1 MQQQEFELSIA
12 KFFEKAGVKVIKKG
26 QEYDDNINSPAYI
39 LLDTKRKAYYL
50 TETDVQEISK
60 DIETA
65 VTKFADEVNMPA
77 QAANAVFRIGRD
89 IGVNNNQ
96 FSINSEDLS
105 ALDCKSA
112 LVISDE
118 NSQAVKDYLTNNSYK
133 FQAVPLKGQF
143 LVIFFDKGMED
154 SLINLYKKYADNEN
168 KQEDDDDDITPVFTP
183 KEESSVEDIDLS
195 APKKSN
201 FDAETPIVEPKEE
214 KTPENIQENK
224 EEVKEEKPAGNQ
236 ADDNKNVN
244 QNKQDN
250 QDNKNAESSPDDAA
264 EDELLDSI
272 DLSDL
277 LKPAKEEDAP
287 KDETEAELLYG
298 KILNEQSDKIEV
310 SNNGPVEKTLDEI
323 PEGIIS
329 EEELKDMAEDNTE
342 PAASNAP
349 LDKKAAKLKEKEE
362 KRQAKLAKKREKE
375 AEKYT
380 YENRNKP
387 WLDVPGKI
395 AANIIG
401 IIFFLPVYILN
412 KLNAVINN
420 FFPPF
425 VLYWFTAII
434 AIFGGYQFLFSL
446 LPQPLSDVFLNKAN
460 DAISM
465 MQNYKVE
472 IPEGQNIS
480 DIASTSLTMMKN
492 SAIAYYASLKG
503 IDILMNN
510 GYLLQYMLG
519 FGAIMLIFPAF
530 RFIGKTITIFSV
542 LSYFLLPVVT
552 YSQGFLIEKCM
563 VLPEINLTAA
573 AVQFIVYIYP
583 LLLLFAVLYI
593 SSALV
598 PDTNKRKEVLP

>member
-65 VTKFADEVNMPA
+65 VTKFADEVNMPV

-89 IGVNNNQ
+89 ISVNNNQ
-96 FSINSEDLS
+96 FSINSQDLS

-154 SLINLYKKYADNEN
+154 NLINLYKKYADNEN
-168 KQEDDDDDITPVFTP
+168 KQEEDDDDITPVFTP

-195 APKKSN
+195 APKKNN
-201 FDAETPIVEPKEE
+201 FDAETPIVAPKEE
-214 KTPENIQENK
+214 KTTENIQENK
-224 EEVKEEKPAGNQ
+224 EEVKDDKPADNQ
-236 ADDNKNVN
+236 ADDNKN
-244 QNKQDN
+244 
-250 QDNKNAESSPDDAA
+250 AESSLEDAA

-277 LKPAKEEDAP
+277 LKPAKEEDTP

-298 KILNEQSDKIEV
+298 KILNEQSGKIEV

-329 EEELKDMAEDNTE
+329 EEELKDMTEDNTE
-342 PAASNAP
+342 PAASDAP
-349 LDKKAAKLKEKEE
+349 LDKKAEKLKEKEE

-412 KLNAVINN
+412 KLNAAINN

-425 VLYWFTAII
+425 VLYWLTAII

-446 LPQPLSDVFLNKAN
+446 LPQPLSDVFLEKAN

-465 MQNYKVE
+465 MQNYKIE
-472 IPEGQNIS
+472 IPEGQSIS

-563 VLPEINLTAA
+563 SLPEINLTAA

>member
-26 QEYDDNINSPAYI
+26 QEYDDNLNSPAYI
-39 LLDTKRKAYYL
+39 LLDAKRKAYYL

-65 VTKFADEVNMPA
+65 VTKFADEANMPV

-89 IGVNNNQ
+89 ISVNNNQ

-154 SLINLYKKYADNEN
+154 NLINLYKKYADNEN
-168 KQEDDDDDITPVFTP
+168 KQEDDDDITPVFTP
-183 KEESSVEDIDLS
+183 KEESSVENIDLS

-201 FDAETPIVEPKEE
+201 YDAETPIVEPKEE
-214 KTPENIQENK
+214 KSPENIQENK
-224 EEVKEEKPAGNQ
+224 EEVKENKSADNQ
-236 ADDNKNVN
+236 ADDNKNLN

-250 QDNKNAESSPDDAA
+250 QDNKNAESSPEDAA

-277 LKPAKEEDAP
+277 LKPAKEEDTP

-329 EEELKDMAEDNTE
+329 EEELKDMAEDNT
-342 PAASNAP
+342 ATASSTAP

-380 YENRNKP
+380 YENRHKP

-460 DAISM
+460 DAISL
-465 MQNYKVE
+465 MQNYKVD
-472 IPEGQNIS
+472 IPEGQSIS
-480 DIASTSLTMMKN
+480 DTAAASLSMMKS
-492 SAIAYYASLKG
+492 SAITYYASLKG
-503 IDILMNN
+503 VDILMNH

-519 FGAIMLIFPAF
+519 FGAIILIFPAF

-552 YSQGFLIEKCM
+552 YSQGFLIEKSM
-563 VLPEINLTAA
+563 SLPEINLTAA

>member
-89 IGVNNNQ
+89 ISVNNNQ

-154 SLINLYKKYADNEN
+154 NLINLYKKYADNEN

-224 EEVKEEKPAGNQ
+224 EEKPAGNQ

-250 QDNKNAESSPDDAA
+250 QDNKNTESSPDDAA

-277 LKPAKEEDAP
+277 LKPAKEEDTP

-298 KILNEQSDKIEV
+298 KILNEQSGKIEV

-323 PEGIIS
+323 PAGIIS

-387 WLDVPGKI
+387 WFDVPGKI

-465 MQNYKVE
+465 MQNYKAE

-480 DIASTSLTMMKN
+480 DIASTSLAMMKS

-503 IDILMNN
+503 VDILMNN